1 MVLHSLYQQGQS
13 STADTEDRQMTKSQ
27 AVVCFENCSDVKA
40 NGFIGYIK
48 RICDGHL
55 DGMVEIMLPGGLVC
69 ISLSQVTSA

>member
-1 MVLHSLYQQGQS
+1 
-13 STADTEDRQMTKSQ
+13 MTKAQ
-27 AVVCFENCSDVKA
+27 AIVCFESCSDVKA

-69 ISLSQVTSA
+69 ISLCQVKSA